1 MLYFNDATIS
11 PWVLSSIHTQ
21 QLKLKYH
28 IKNAKSNAP
37 GRLLAYYEVTFFF
50 LKALK
55 QRPFL
60 LFKKRKTF
68 LTGKVNL

>member
-1 MLYFNDATIS
+1 MLYFNEATIS

-21 QLKLKYH
+21 PLKLKNH

-50 LKALK
+50 LESVKTGALFCFLK
-55 QRPFL
+55 SEKLFL
-60 LFKKRKTF
+60 LAK
-68 LTGKVNL
+68 